1 MLDVGAL
8 AADRKC
14 LVLPVV
20 VAMFITSLWTTTIIT
35 TITITITTTQLPC
48 YFDFVSHS
56 GLLTHNLSHS
66 EVLQKHAGLQRYG
79 GAKGAKGIGARKISS
94 LVDQVDIGNLGDPK
108 IASSGIRHT

>member
-66 EVLQKHAGLQRYG
+66 EVLQNMQDFKDMEAPKVLKALVPEKIITRGSG
-79 GAKGAKGIGARKISS
+79 GHWKPWG
-94 LVDQVDIGNLGDPK
+94 P
-108 IASSGIRHT
+108 

>member
-35 TITITITTTQLPC
+35 TITITITITITTTQLPC

-66 EVLQKHAGLQRYG
+66 EVLQNMQDFKDMEAPKVLVPEKIITRGSG
-79 GAKGAKGIGARKISS
+79 GHWKPWG
-94 LVDQVDIGNLGDPK
+94 P
-108 IASSGIRHT
+108 